1 MQGLRSAIV
10 GLTVFAATAGAQ
22 AGNEAAN
29 AGLAD
34 AGTKAEAEQSIQSYL
49 SMWSSNGHF
58 DASSVA
64 RFYAPRVVYYGKT
77 FSREQVLADKEAY
90 IRQWPIRQYSE
101 VPGSLVARCNPGRTI
116 CKIKVVMQWHR
127 VSASRRVSTGSA
139 RLEFDFVPV
148 EGRRKIAREAA
159 SILDSRG

>member
-1 MQGLRSAIV
+1 M
-10 GLTVFAATAGAQ
+10 
-22 AGNEAAN
+22 
-29 AGLAD
+29 AD
-34 AGTKAEAEQSIQSYL
+34 AGSKAEQSIQAYL

-64 RFYAPRVVYYGKT
+64 RFYAPQVVYYGKT
-77 FSREQVLADKEAY
+77 FSRAQVLADKEAY
-90 IRQWPIRQYSE
+90 IRQWPIRQYTE

-116 CKIKVVMQWHR
+116 CKISVLMRWRR
-127 VSASRRVSTGSA
+127 VSASRKVSTGSA